1 MPFSLGSP
9 HVVARTAK
17 SDPCVYFDFVVLG
30 GNRPGAPP
38 GGTSLARVVRVVA
51 SGYAESD
58 RAHALEE
65 LERSLPPYVAL
76 LRLARENRPPQSW
89 YEEADEPF
97 WISE

>member
-1 MPFSLGSP
+1 VPFATNSP
-9 HVVARTAK
+9 SVVTQT
-17 SDPCVYFDFVVLG
+17 SQSNPCVYFDFVVLG
-30 GNRPGAPP
+30 GNRPGALP
-38 GGTSLARVVRVVA
+38 GSSSSARVVRVIA

-65 LERSLPPYVAL
+65 LERAFPPYGDL

-97 WISE
+97 